1 MHILDSKSNI
11 GEPMLLNEYTFEEVD
26 RKVDQIPKTGGAAIL
41 HVENNGVPN
50 YEWSAERTNIM
61 IATCFEED

>member
-1 MHILDSKSNI
+1 
-11 GEPMLLNEYTFEEVD
+11 MLLNEYTFEEVD
-26 RKVDQIPKTGGAAIL
+26 RKVDQLSKIDGASIL

-50 YEWSAERTNIM
+50 YEWSAERTDVM